1 MVVAFPGEIYIVV
14 VVEGAQFAVAGVP
27 VRSHLLPALAHTLA
41 GEPARHRLH
50 H

>member
-1 MVVAFPGEIYIVV
+1 
-14 VVEGAQFAVAGVP
+14 
-27 VRSHLLPALAHTLA
+27 VRPHLLPALAHTLA